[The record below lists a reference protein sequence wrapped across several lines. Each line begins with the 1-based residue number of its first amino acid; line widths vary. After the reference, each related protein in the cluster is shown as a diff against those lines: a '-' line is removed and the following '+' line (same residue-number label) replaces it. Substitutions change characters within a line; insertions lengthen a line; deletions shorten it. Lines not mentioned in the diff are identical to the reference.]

1 MATDGD
7 ITRLHGRLDD
17 LFSANTELQKST
29 AAIQAVTE
37 RIEERCIPCQEKVKK
52 HEVTLYGNGR
62 NGLTTRIAA
71 TETGRVDTLSV
82 KGVIAL
88 VGAIGALAA
97 TIGAAM
103 GAMMR

>member
-17 LFSANTELQKST
+17 LFTANAELQRST
-29 AAIQAVTE
+29 AAIQAAAE
-37 RIEERCIPCQEKVKK
+37 RIEERCLPCRERVDK
-52 HEVTLYGNGR
+52 HEITLYGNGK
-62 NGLTTRIAA
+62 NGLITRIAA

-82 KGVIAL
+82 KGVITL

-97 TIGAAM
+97 TIGATM
-103 GAMMR
+103 GAMIK